1 MKLELTTSLTPG
13 ATSACQPK
21 RRRMAWVRP
30 PTGAALLHM
39 RRHFAVPAGR
49 PRHFA
54 VRGYMEAAT
63 RERRGRHGLGSHA
76 RPPARATRG
85 RYPERLPRPSPS
97 SPCWMAWPMA
107 STTRSCCAPCSVGC
121 MPTHHAAV
129 WKAARWS
136 TPHVSTRELAATP
149 RTSPIT
155 KESRLSTR
163 LDLVQPAAVQ
173 LPYSCK
179 NKHKPTT
186 PSLQPLPTTKPTT
199 TGLTVCVHTQYCCMF
214 AFAVA

>member
-1 MKLELTTSLTPG
+1 MELELTTSLTPG

-85 RYPERLPRPSPS
+85 RYPERLPRPHRRVGWHGQWQAPPAVAAPPAAWGVCRLTTLLCGRLPAGPHPMSAPGS
-97 SPCWMAWPMA
+97 SQ
-107 STTRSCCAPCSVGC
+107 R
-121 MPTHHAAV
+121 
-129 WKAARWS
+129 
-136 TPHVSTRELAATP
+136 PHVHPPSP
-149 RTSPIT
+149 RSQGCQQDSILFNPLPCNYPTVARTNTSPPPHH
-155 KESRLSTR
+155 SNPSPPLS
-163 LDLVQPAAVQ
+163 QP
-173 LPYSCK
+173 P
-179 NKHKPTT
+179 PD
-186 PSLQPLPTTKPTT
+186 
-199 TGLTVCVHTQYCCMF
+199 
-214 AFAVA
+214 

>member
-1 MKLELTTSLTPG
+1 MLLQLLPWRLSAKGVDKVELELTTSLTPG

-136 TPHVSTRELAATP
+136 TPHVSTRELPATP
-149 RTSPIT
+149 HFPTYISHHHGL
-155 KESRLSTR
+155 K
-163 LDLVQPAAVQ
+163 AV
-173 LPYSCK
+173 
-179 NKHKPTT
+179 NKTN
-186 PSLQPLPTTKPTT
+186 PLP
-199 TGLTVCVHTQYCCMF
+199 
-214 AFAVA
+214 